1 MRILLSVIVV
11 GICVASS
18 VLTYGRN
25 ADTPEEAPALVGIQH
40 EGHGG
45 DGGPTMKIEFEN
57 DLVQV
62 IRIRI
67 GPHEKLPMHDV
78 TTPRVLVL
86 LTDEHLRITL
96 HNGETREISAKAG
109 ETSWL
114 EPQKH
119 EGQNLSDS
127 PIEFIAVVAKRK

>member
-1 MRILLSVIVV
+1 MRISLSVLVA
-11 GICVASS
+11 GICVAAS

-25 ADTPEEAPALVGIQH
+25 LDTREGVPGLVGMQH

-45 DGGPTMKIEFEN
+45 QGGPAMKIEFEN
-57 DLVQV
+57 DSVQV

-67 GPHEKLPMHDV
+67 GPREKLPMHDV

-96 HNGETREISAKAG
+96 PNGETREISAKAG

-114 EPQKH
+114 EPQMH
-119 EGQNLSDS
+119 EGENLSNS
-127 PIEFIAVVAKRK
+127 PIEFIAVVPKHK